1 MTFQKGNCMS
11 SILKIL
17 VDIQCLV
24 YCDFEEV
31 GEAFPNSILKIEL
44 RKGIY
49 IIDFKKD
56 NISLKS
62 IKYKIKTDN
71 EDYLLEESLTNIYT
85 KKKETKKRKEISE
98 KNVLWINVGGNWRIM
113 SVDNYILNSV
123 AMKSWIDLPN
133 SYNLLPMGQHRDPDI
148 DACGYIPFNIGGT
161 LMEDDLTGFFISGG
175 TWGCL
180 DKSGKVVIQPI
191 YSRKVFFYND
201 QVASTYINGIFSGV
215 INQFGEKSFAEFDS
229 VLPVDE
235 VVGYYDVSQQN
246 RHGIVNK
253 HGEFILPLNY
263 LSFGYHTSKVIWTQD
278 TLSKKWGLL
287 RFDATIVLPF
297 IYDNINKAED
307 GYFVC
312 KNEKWGTV
320 NLEGKVIVDTKYQ
333 IITKISK
340 CYYNPSNP
348 SAYED
353 LDYLYNNYSIVVLC
367 NNYEGYQ
374 YGIVNTHFVKHFSS
388 QTTTI
393 AFKEIIPCKYDAIY
407 SKEGKHYSDDDLVEA
422 ATNQCGAPDGLFEIT
437 DVYFV
442 LKREH
447 MQCDGYDN
455 KGNITYSFIC
465 DEFNSKYKI
474 LSQKYYLRNTKNEFD
489 DNPYDILETID
500 FYDGTYF
507 VKNIYPDDWDRYTS
521 ISPIEQVNV
530 KHKVSFLIG
539 KRDGKWCVFDN
550 RESNTYDCKKNEASV
565 YYCSYD
571 NHRLTAILFC
581 YNCDKIVEFG
591 ILHNGEYF
599 AIVEIENYKKL
610 CIIEDSKIIYESDYF
625 VEIQSSYKQFS
636 LSCRIDVEKYLNIRE
651 LDNDY
656 FIARL
661 HTDKWQILKYDCIC
675 KSYGVDIFK
684 SPEFDF
690 IRFVDETEVEIH
702 LYYKGRTLYNTMST
716 LCWDN
721 MKPDRTRWKVS
732 PYEERNCNWVAVYD
746 FDKDKEGIVIEEHD
760 KLSETEDHV
769 YGGYNIVGKV
779 AEEIIIPFKWDYARV
794 FYSELNPIIVIGNYT
809 GKKVGK
815 FLGAANEIKC
825 AILDTNQRP
834 LSSFIFDRVSVGRS
848 CQDLRLHIGN
858 YGVDINIVKD
868 DLIYAIPFFYYDT
881 YNEEGCHLWGTPFKN
896 IKLFID
902 TETTGLPLNDNLPY
916 TDLKN
921 WPYLVQVALLIEDD
935 NYGILAKRNIILKP
949 DGYTI
954 PESATKIH
962 GISNERAVKNGEDR
976 DKVISFLDL
985 ALYKSDIIIGH
996 NVSFDLNVIKSEII
1010 RIKGIENALF
1020 EKKKHIVI
1028 DTMKMGRN
1036 ICKIPNLSF
1045 HTRLSLPNK
1054 YPKLDELYYKL
1065 FNKHFNNQH
1074 DAMADVQAAYD
1085 CYYELKR
1092 KSQ

>member
-1 MTFQKGNCMS
+1 MS

-113 SVDNYILNSV
+113 SVDNDILNSV

-246 RHGIVNK
+246 KHGIINK

-263 LSFGYHTSKVIWTQD
+263 LSFGYHTSKVIWAQD

-307 GYFVC
+307 GFFVC

-320 NLEGKVIVDTKYQ
+320 NLDGKVIVDTKYQ

-353 LDYLYNNYSIVVLC
+353 LDYLYNNYSIVVLG
-367 NNYEGYQ
+367 NNYEGYK

-388 QTTTI
+388 QTITI

-407 SKEGKHYSDDDLVEA
+407 SKGGKHYSDDDLVEA
-422 ATNQCGAPDGLFEIT
+422 ATNQYGAPDGLFEIT

-489 DNPYDILETID
+489 DSPYDILETID

-507 VKNIYPDDWDRYTS
+507 VKNIYPDDWDGYTS

-550 RESNTYDCKKNEASV
+550 RESNTYDCKKNEASE

-571 NHRLTAILFC
+571 NHRLTAILFS

-599 AIVEIENYKKL
+599 AIVEIDNYKKL

-769 YGGYNIVGKV
+769 YDGYNIVGKV

-825 AILDTNQRP
+825 AILDTNKRP
-834 LSSFIFDRVSVGRS
+834 LSSFIFDGVSIGWS

-881 YNEEGCHLWGTPFKN
+881 YNEEGCHLLGTPFKN

-902 TETTGLPLNDNLPY
+902 TETTGLPLNNNLPY

-921 WPYLVQVALLIEDD
+921 WPYLVQVALIIEDD

-962 GISNERAVKNGEDR
+962 GISNEIAVKNGEDR

-1020 EKKKHIVI
+1020 KKKKHIVI

-1074 DAMADVQAAYD
+1074 DAMADVQATYD

>member
-1 MTFQKGNCMS
+1 M
-11 SILKIL
+11 
-17 VDIQCLV
+17 
-24 YCDFEEV
+24 
-31 GEAFPNSILKIEL
+31 
-44 RKGIY
+44 
-49 IIDFKKD
+49 
-56 NISLKS
+56 
-62 IKYKIKTDN
+62 
-71 EDYLLEESLTNIYT
+71 
-85 KKKETKKRKEISE
+85 
-98 KNVLWINVGGNWRIM
+98 
-113 SVDNYILNSV
+113 
-123 AMKSWIDLPN
+123 
-133 SYNLLPMGQHRDPDI
+133 
-148 DACGYIPFNIGGT
+148 
-161 LMEDDLTGFFISGG
+161 
-175 TWGCL
+175 
-180 DKSGKVVIQPI
+180 
-191 YSRKVFFYND
+191 
-201 QVASTYINGIFSGV
+201 
-215 INQFGEKSFAEFDS
+215 
-229 VLPVDE
+229 
-235 VVGYYDVSQQN
+235 
-246 RHGIVNK
+246 
-253 HGEFILPLNY
+253 
-263 LSFGYHTSKVIWTQD
+263 
-278 TLSKKWGLL
+278 
-287 RFDATIVLPF
+287 
-297 IYDNINKAED
+297 
-307 GYFVC
+307 
-312 KNEKWGTV
+312 
-320 NLEGKVIVDTKYQ
+320 
-333 IITKISK
+333 
-340 CYYNPSNP
+340 
-348 SAYED
+348 
-353 LDYLYNNYSIVVLC
+353 
-367 NNYEGYQ
+367 
-374 YGIVNTHFVKHFSS
+374 
-388 QTTTI
+388 
-393 AFKEIIPCKYDAIY
+393 
-407 SKEGKHYSDDDLVEA
+407 
-422 ATNQCGAPDGLFEIT
+422 
-437 DVYFV
+437 
-442 LKREH
+442 
-447 MQCDGYDN
+447 
-455 KGNITYSFIC
+455 
-465 DEFNSKYKI
+465 
-474 LSQKYYLRNTKNEFD
+474 
-489 DNPYDILETID
+489 
-500 FYDGTYF
+500 
-507 VKNIYPDDWDRYTS
+507 
-521 ISPIEQVNV
+521 
-530 KHKVSFLIG
+530 
-539 KRDGKWCVFDN
+539 
-550 RESNTYDCKKNEASV
+550 
-565 YYCSYD
+565 
-571 NHRLTAILFC
+571 
-581 YNCDKIVEFG
+581 
-591 ILHNGEYF
+591 
-599 AIVEIENYKKL
+599 
-610 CIIEDSKIIYESDYF
+610 
-625 VEIQSSYKQFS
+625 
-636 LSCRIDVEKYLNIRE
+636 
-651 LDNDY
+651 DNDY

-661 HTDKWQILKYDCIC
+661 YTDKWQILKYDCIC

-690 IRFVDETEVEIH
+690 IRFIDETEVEIH

-834 LSSFIFDRVSVGRS
+834 LSSFIFDRVSVGWS

-881 YNEEGCHLWGTPFKN
+881 YNEEGRHLWGTPFEN
-896 IKLFID
+896 VKLFID

-921 WPYLVQVALLIEDD
+921 WPYLVQVALIIEDD

-1028 DTMKMGRN
+1028 DTMKMGSN

>member
-1 MTFQKGNCMS
+1 MS

-17 VDIQCLV
+17 VDIQCHV

-85 KKKETKKRKEISE
+85 KKKETKKRKEIAE

-246 RHGIVNK
+246 KHGIVNK

-263 LSFGYHTSKVIWTQD
+263 LSFGYHTSKVIWAQD

-287 RFDATIVLPF
+287 RFDATTVLPF

-320 NLEGKVIVDTKYQ
+320 DLDGKVIVDTKYQ
-333 IITKISK
+333 IVAKMSK
-340 CYYNPSNP
+340 RYYNP

-367 NNYEGYQ
+367 NNYEGYK
-374 YGIVNTHFVKHFSS
+374 YGIVNTHFVEHFSS
-388 QTTTI
+388 QTTI

-407 SKEGKHYSDDDLVEA
+407 SKGGKHYSDDDLVEA
-422 ATNQCGAPDGLFEIT
+422 ATSQCGAPDGLFEIT

-447 MQCDGYDN
+447 MQCDGYDDN
-455 KGNITYSFIC
+455 GNITYSFIC

-474 LSQKYYLRNTKNEFD
+474 LSHKYYIRNTKDEFD
-489 DNPYDILETID
+489 DSPYDILEPID

-521 ISPIEQVNV
+521 IPPIEQVNV

-656 FIARL
+656 FIVRL
-661 HTDKWQILKYDCIC
+661 HTDKWQILKYDCTC

-702 LYYKGRTLYNTMST
+702 LYHKGRTLYNTMST
-716 LCWDN
+716 LCCDN

-834 LSSFIFDRVSVGRS
+834 LSSFIFDRVSVGWS

-858 YGVDINIVKD
+858 YGADINLAKD
-868 DLIYAIPFFYYDT
+868 EFIYAVPFLNYDSCD
-881 YNEEGCHLWGTPFKN
+881 EEGHRIWGTPFKN
-896 IKLFID
+896 LRCFID
-902 TETTGLPLNDNLPY
+902 TETTGLPINDNLPY
-916 TDLKN
+916 TELDN
-921 WPYLVQVALLIEDD
+921 WPHLVQVALIIEDD
-935 NYGILAKRNIILKP
+935 NYGILAKRNMILKP
-949 DGYTI
+949 DGYSI
-954 PESATKIH
+954 PESSARIH
-962 GISNERAVKNGEDR
+962 GIANAQAIKVGEDR
-976 DKVISFLDL
+976 KHVIGFLDQVL
-985 ALYKSDIIIGH
+985 SNSNIVIGH
-996 NVSFDLNVIKSEII
+996 NVSFDLNVVKAEII
-1010 RIKGIENALF
+1010 RVKGIENALF
-1020 EKKKHIVI
+1020 TTKNHNVV
-1028 DTMKMGRN
+1028 DTMKMGMN

-1045 HTRLSLPNK
+1045 HTHMSQPYK

>member
-1 MTFQKGNCMS
+1 MFQKGNCMS

-113 SVDNYILNSV
+113 SVDNDILNSV

-201 QVASTYINGIFSGV
+201 QIASTYINGIFSGV

-246 RHGIVNK
+246 KHGIVNK

-263 LSFGYHTSKVIWTQD
+263 LSFGYHTSKVIWAQD

-307 GYFVC
+307 GFFVC

-320 NLEGKVIVDTKYQ
+320 NLDGKVIVDTKYQ

-353 LDYLYNNYSIVVLC
+353 LDYLYNNYSIVVLG
-367 NNYEGYQ
+367 NNYEGYK

-388 QTTTI
+388 QTITI

-407 SKEGKHYSDDDLVEA
+407 SKGGKHYSDDDLVEA
-422 ATNQCGAPDGLFEIT
+422 ATNQYGAPDGLFEIT

-489 DNPYDILETID
+489 DSPYDILETID

-507 VKNIYPDDWDRYTS
+507 VKNIYPDDWDGYTS

-550 RESNTYDCKKNEASV
+550 RESNTYDCKKNEASE

-571 NHRLTAILFC
+571 NHRLTAILFS

-599 AIVEIENYKKL
+599 AIVEIDNYKKL
-610 CIIEDSKIIYESDYF
+610 CIIEDSKILYESDYF

-809 GKKVGK
+809 GKKAGK

-834 LSSFIFDRVSVGRS
+834 LSSFIFDGVSIGWS

-902 TETTGLPLNDNLPY
+902 TETTGLPLNNNLPY
-916 TDLKN
+916 TNLKN
-921 WPYLVQVALLIEDD
+921 WPYLVQVALIIEDD

-949 DGYTI
+949 NGYTI

-1010 RIKGIENALF
+1010 RTKGIENALF
-1020 EKKKHIVI
+1020 KKKKHIVI

>member
-1 MTFQKGNCMS
+1 MFQKGNCMS

-56 NISLKS
+56 NIILKS

-113 SVDNYILNSV
+113 SVDNDILNSV

-201 QVASTYINGIFSGV
+201 QIASTYINGIFSGV

-246 RHGIVNK
+246 KHGIVNK

-263 LSFGYHTSKVIWTQD
+263 LSFGYHTSKVIWAQD

-307 GYFVC
+307 VFFVC

-320 NLEGKVIVDTKYQ
+320 NLDGKVIVDTKYQ

-353 LDYLYNNYSIVVLC
+353 LDYLYNNYSIVVLG
-367 NNYEGYQ
+367 NNYEGYK

-388 QTTTI
+388 QTITI

-407 SKEGKHYSDDDLVEA
+407 SKGGKHYSDDDLVEA
-422 ATNQCGAPDGLFEIT
+422 ATNQYGAPDGLFEIT

-489 DNPYDILETID
+489 DSPYDILETID

-507 VKNIYPDDWDRYTS
+507 VKNIYPDDWDGYTS

-550 RESNTYDCKKNEASV
+550 RESNTYDCKKNEASE

-571 NHRLTAILFC
+571 NHRLTAILFS

-599 AIVEIENYKKL
+599 AIVEIDNYKKL

-809 GKKVGK
+809 GKKAGK

-825 AILDTNQRP
+825 AILDTNQRH
-834 LSSFIFDRVSVGRS
+834 LSSFIFDGVSIGWS

-902 TETTGLPLNDNLPY
+902 TETTGLPLNNNLPY

-921 WPYLVQVALLIEDD
+921 WPYLVQVALIIEDD

-949 DGYTI
+949 NGYTI

-1010 RIKGIENALF
+1010 RTKGIENALF
-1020 EKKKHIVI
+1020 KKKKHIVI

>member
-1 MTFQKGNCMS
+1 MFQKGNCMS

-113 SVDNYILNSV
+113 SVDNDILNSV

-161 LMEDDLTGFFISGG
+161 LMEDDLTDFFISGG

-201 QVASTYINGIFSGV
+201 QIASTYINGIFSGV

-246 RHGIVNK
+246 KHGIVNK

-263 LSFGYHTSKVIWTQD
+263 LSFGYHTSKVIWAQD

-307 GYFVC
+307 GFFVC

-320 NLEGKVIVDTKYQ
+320 NLDGKAIVDTKYQ

-353 LDYLYNNYSIVVLC
+353 LDYLYNNYSIVVLG
-367 NNYEGYQ
+367 NNYEGYK

-388 QTTTI
+388 QTITI

-407 SKEGKHYSDDDLVEA
+407 SKGGKHYSDDDLVEA
-422 ATNQCGAPDGLFEIT
+422 ATNQYGAPDGLFEIT

-489 DNPYDILETID
+489 DSPYDLLETID

-507 VKNIYPDDWDRYTS
+507 VKNIYPDDWDGYTS

-550 RESNTYDCKKNEASV
+550 RESNTYDCKKNEASE

-571 NHRLTAILFC
+571 NHRLTAILFS

-599 AIVEIENYKKL
+599 AIVEIDNYKKL

-721 MKPDRTRWKVS
+721 MKPDRPRWKVS

-809 GKKVGK
+809 GKKAGK

-834 LSSFIFDRVSVGRS
+834 LSSFIFDGVSIGWS

-902 TETTGLPLNDNLPY
+902 TETTGLPLNNNLPY

-921 WPYLVQVALLIEDD
+921 WPYLVQVALIIEDD

-949 DGYTI
+949 NGYTI

-1010 RIKGIENALF
+1010 RTKGIENALF
-1020 EKKKHIVI
+1020 KKKKHIVI

>member
-1 MTFQKGNCMS
+1 MFQKGNCMS

-113 SVDNYILNSV
+113 SVDNDILNSV

-201 QVASTYINGIFSGV
+201 QIASTYINGIFSGV

-246 RHGIVNK
+246 KHGIVNK

-263 LSFGYHTSKVIWTQD
+263 LSFGYHTSKVIWAQD

-307 GYFVC
+307 GFFVC

-320 NLEGKVIVDTKYQ
+320 NLDGKVIVDTKYQ
-333 IITKISK
+333 IITKMSK

-353 LDYLYNNYSIVVLC
+353 LDYLYNNYSIVVLG
-367 NNYEGYQ
+367 NNYEGYK

-388 QTTTI
+388 QTITI

-407 SKEGKHYSDDDLVEA
+407 SKGGKHYSDDDLVEA
-422 ATNQCGAPDGLFEIT
+422 ATNQYGAPDGLFEIT

-489 DNPYDILETID
+489 DSPYDILETID

-507 VKNIYPDDWDRYTS
+507 VKNIYPDDWDGYTS

-550 RESNTYDCKKNEASV
+550 RESNTYDCKKNEASE

-571 NHRLTAILFC
+571 NHRLTAILFS

-599 AIVEIENYKKL
+599 AIVEIDNYKKL
-610 CIIEDSKIIYESDYF
+610 CIIEDSKILYESDYF

-809 GKKVGK
+809 GKKAGK

-834 LSSFIFDRVSVGRS
+834 LSSFIFDGVSIGWS

-902 TETTGLPLNDNLPY
+902 TETTGLPLNNNLPY

-921 WPYLVQVALLIEDD
+921 WPYLVQVALIIEDD

-949 DGYTI
+949 NGYTI

-1010 RIKGIENALF
+1010 RTKGIENALF
-1020 EKKKHIVI
+1020 KKKKHIVI

>member
-1 MTFQKGNCMS
+1 MAN
-11 SILKIL
+11 
-17 VDIQCLV
+17 
-24 YCDFEEV
+24 
-31 GEAFPNSILKIEL
+31 
-44 RKGIY
+44 IY
-49 IIDFKKD
+49 IK
-56 NISLKS
+56 
-62 IKYKIKTDN
+62 
-71 EDYLLEESLTNIYT
+71 E
-85 KKKETKKRKEISE
+85 KETKRRQEISE
-98 KNVLWINVGGNWRIM
+98 KEVIWIDVGDNWRII
-113 SVDNYILNSV
+113 SVDDAILNS
-123 AMKSWIDLPN
+123 ATEESWIDLPD
-133 SYNLLPMGQHRDPDI
+133 SFNLLPMGQHRDSDI
-148 DACGYIPFNIGGT
+148 DACGYISFNIGGT
-161 LMEDDLTGFFISGG
+161 LMKDDLTGFFISGG
-175 TWGCL
+175 TWGCM

-246 RHGIVNK
+246 KHGIVNK

-263 LSFGYHTSKVIWTQD
+263 LSFGYHTSKVIWAQD

-320 NLEGKVIVDTKYQ
+320 NLDGKVIVDTKYQ

-340 CYYNPSNP
+340 CYYNP

-367 NNYEGYQ
+367 NNYEGYK

-388 QTTTI
+388 QTTI

-407 SKEGKHYSDDDLVEA
+407 SKGGKHYSDDDLVEA

-465 DEFNSKYKI
+465 DGFNSKYKI

-489 DNPYDILETID
+489 DSPYDILETID

-530 KHKVSFLIG
+530 KHKISFLIG

-571 NHRLTAILFC
+571 NHRLTAILFS

-651 LDNDY
+651 LNNDY

-675 KSYGVDIFK
+675 KSYGVDISK

-732 PYEERNCNWVAVYD
+732 PYEERNCNWVAVFD
-746 FDKDKEGIVIEEHD
+746 FDKEKEGIVIEEHD
-760 KLSETEDHV
+760 KLSKTEDPV
-769 YGGYNIVGKV
+769 YGGYRIVGKV
-779 AEEIIIPFKWDYARV
+779 PEEIIIPFKWDYARV
-794 FYSELNPIIVIGNYT
+794 FYSEQNPIIVVGNYT
-809 GKKVGK
+809 GKKVGN

-834 LSSFIFDRVSVGRS
+834 LSSFIFDRVSVGWS
-848 CQDLRLHIGN
+848 CQDLRFHIGN
-858 YGVDINIVKD
+858 YGADINLAKD
-868 DLIYAIPFFYYDT
+868 EFIYAVPFLNYDSCD
-881 YNEEGCHLWGTPFKN
+881 EEGHRIWGTPFKN
-896 IKLFID
+896 LRCFID
-902 TETTGLPLNDNLPY
+902 TETTGLPINDNLPY
-916 TDLKN
+916 TELDN
-921 WPYLVQVALLIEDD
+921 WPHLVQVALIIEDD
-935 NYGILAKRNIILKP
+935 NYGILAKRNMILKP
-949 DGYTI
+949 DGYSI
-954 PESATKIH
+954 PESSARIH
-962 GISNERAVKNGEDR
+962 GISNAQAIKVGEDR
-976 DKVISFLDL
+976 KHVIGFLDQVL
-985 ALYKSDIIIGH
+985 SNSNIVIGH
-996 NVSFDLNVIKSEII
+996 NVSFDLNVVKAEII
-1010 RIKGIENALF
+1010 RVKGIENALLTT
-1020 EKKKHIVI
+1020 KNHNVV
-1028 DTMKMGRN
+1028 DTMKMGMN

-1045 HTRLSLPNK
+1045 HTRMSQPYK

>member
-1 MTFQKGNCMS
+1 MS

-113 SVDNYILNSV
+113 SVDNDILNSV

-246 RHGIVNK
+246 KHGIVNK

-263 LSFGYHTSKVIWTQD
+263 LSFGYHTSKVIWAQD

-307 GYFVC
+307 GFFVC

-320 NLEGKVIVDTKYQ
+320 NLDGKVIVDTKYQ

-353 LDYLYNNYSIVVLC
+353 LDYLYNNYSIVVLG
-367 NNYEGYQ
+367 NNYEGYK

-388 QTTTI
+388 QTITI

-407 SKEGKHYSDDDLVEA
+407 SKGGKHYSDDDLVEA
-422 ATNQCGAPDGLFEIT
+422 ATNQYGAPDGLFEIT

-489 DNPYDILETID
+489 DSPYDILETID

-507 VKNIYPDDWDRYTS
+507 VKNIYPDDWDGYTS

-550 RESNTYDCKKNEASV
+550 RESNTYDCKKNEASE

-571 NHRLTAILFC
+571 NHRLTAILFS
-581 YNCDKIVEFG
+581 YNSDKIVEFG

-599 AIVEIENYKKL
+599 AIVEIDNYKKL

-769 YGGYNIVGKV
+769 YDGYNIVGKV

-825 AILDTNQRP
+825 AILDTNKRP
-834 LSSFIFDRVSVGRS
+834 LSSFIFDGVSIGWS

-881 YNEEGCHLWGTPFKN
+881 YNEEGCHLLGTPFKN

-921 WPYLVQVALLIEDD
+921 WPYLVQVALIIEDD

-962 GISNERAVKNGEDR
+962 GISNEIAVKNGEDR

-1020 EKKKHIVI
+1020 KKKKHIVI

>member
-1 MTFQKGNCMS
+1 MS

-113 SVDNYILNSV
+113 SVDNDILNSV

-180 DKSGKVVIQPI
+180 DKSGKVLIQPI

-246 RHGIVNK
+246 KHGIVNK

-263 LSFGYHTSKVIWTQD
+263 LSFGYHTSKVIWAQD

-307 GYFVC
+307 GFFVC

-320 NLEGKVIVDTKYQ
+320 NLDGKVIVDTKYQ

-353 LDYLYNNYSIVVLC
+353 LDYLYNNYSIVVLG
-367 NNYEGYQ
+367 NNYEGYK

-388 QTTTI
+388 QTITI

-407 SKEGKHYSDDDLVEA
+407 SKGGKHYSDDDLVEA
-422 ATNQCGAPDGLFEIT
+422 ATNQYGAPDGLFEIT

-489 DNPYDILETID
+489 DSPYDILETID

-507 VKNIYPDDWDRYTS
+507 VKNIYPDDWDGYTS

-550 RESNTYDCKKNEASV
+550 RESNTYDCKKNEASE

-571 NHRLTAILFC
+571 NHRLTAILFS

-599 AIVEIENYKKL
+599 AIVEIDNYKKL

-769 YGGYNIVGKV
+769 YDGYNIVGKV

-825 AILDTNQRP
+825 AILDTNKRP
-834 LSSFIFDRVSVGRS
+834 LSSFIFDGVSIGWS

-881 YNEEGCHLWGTPFKN
+881 YNEEGCHLLGTPFKN

-902 TETTGLPLNDNLPY
+902 TETTGLPLNNNLPY

-921 WPYLVQVALLIEDD
+921 WPYLVQVALIIEDD

-962 GISNERAVKNGEDR
+962 GISNEIAVKNGEDR

-1020 EKKKHIVI
+1020 KKKKHIVI

-1074 DAMADVQAAYD
+1074 DAMADVQATYD

>member
-62 IKYKIKTDN
+62 IKYKITTDN

-98 KNVLWINVGGNWRIM
+98 KNVLWNNVGGNWRIM
-113 SVDNYILNSV
+113 SVDNDILNSV

-246 RHGIVNK
+246 KHGIVNK

-263 LSFGYHTSKVIWTQD
+263 LSFGYHTSKVIWAQD

-307 GYFVC
+307 GFFVC

-320 NLEGKVIVDTKYQ
+320 NLDGKVIEDTKYQ
-333 IITKISK
+333 IITRISK

-367 NNYEGYQ
+367 NNYEGYK

-388 QTTTI
+388 QTITI

-407 SKEGKHYSDDDLVEA
+407 SKGGKHYSDDDLVEA

-489 DNPYDILETID
+489 DSPYDILETID

-507 VKNIYPDDWDRYTS
+507 VKNIYPDDWDGYTS

-530 KHKVSFLIG
+530 KHKISYLIG

-571 NHRLTAILFC
+571 NHRLTTILFS

-599 AIVEIENYKKL
+599 AIVEIENYRKL

-661 HTDKWQILKYDCIC
+661 YTDKWQILKYDFIC

-690 IRFVDETEVEIH
+690 IRFIDETEVEIH

-834 LSSFIFDRVSVGRS
+834 LSSFIFDRVSVGWS

-881 YNEEGCHLWGTPFKN
+881 CNEEGRHLWGTPFEN
-896 IKLFID
+896 VKLFID

-921 WPYLVQVALLIEDD
+921 WPYLVQVALIIEDD

-949 DGYTI
+949 NGYTI

-1028 DTMKMGRN
+1028 DTMKMGSN

>member
-1 MTFQKGNCMS
+1 M
-11 SILKIL
+11 
-17 VDIQCLV
+17 
-24 YCDFEEV
+24 
-31 GEAFPNSILKIEL
+31 
-44 RKGIY
+44 
-49 IIDFKKD
+49 
-56 NISLKS
+56 
-62 IKYKIKTDN
+62 
-71 EDYLLEESLTNIYT
+71 
-85 KKKETKKRKEISE
+85 
-98 KNVLWINVGGNWRIM
+98 
-113 SVDNYILNSV
+113 
-123 AMKSWIDLPN
+123 
-133 SYNLLPMGQHRDPDI
+133 
-148 DACGYIPFNIGGT
+148 
-161 LMEDDLTGFFISGG
+161 
-175 TWGCL
+175 
-180 DKSGKVVIQPI
+180 
-191 YSRKVFFYND
+191 
-201 QVASTYINGIFSGV
+201 
-215 INQFGEKSFAEFDS
+215 
-229 VLPVDE
+229 
-235 VVGYYDVSQQN
+235 
-246 RHGIVNK
+246 
-253 HGEFILPLNY
+253 
-263 LSFGYHTSKVIWTQD
+263 
-278 TLSKKWGLL
+278 
-287 RFDATIVLPF
+287 
-297 IYDNINKAED
+297 
-307 GYFVC
+307 
-312 KNEKWGTV
+312 
-320 NLEGKVIVDTKYQ
+320 
-333 IITKISK
+333 
-340 CYYNPSNP
+340 
-348 SAYED
+348 
-353 LDYLYNNYSIVVLC
+353 
-367 NNYEGYQ
+367 
-374 YGIVNTHFVKHFSS
+374 
-388 QTTTI
+388 
-393 AFKEIIPCKYDAIY
+393 
-407 SKEGKHYSDDDLVEA
+407 
-422 ATNQCGAPDGLFEIT
+422 
-437 DVYFV
+437 
-442 LKREH
+442 
-447 MQCDGYDN
+447 
-455 KGNITYSFIC
+455 
-465 DEFNSKYKI
+465 
-474 LSQKYYLRNTKNEFD
+474 
-489 DNPYDILETID
+489 
-500 FYDGTYF
+500 
-507 VKNIYPDDWDRYTS
+507 
-521 ISPIEQVNV
+521 

-539 KRDGKWCVFDN
+539 KRDDKWCVFDN

-571 NHRLTAILFC
+571 NHRLTAILFS

-599 AIVEIENYKKL
+599 AIVEIENYRKL

-625 VEIQSSYKQFS
+625 VEIQSSYKLFS
-636 LSCRIDVEKYLNIRE
+636 LSCRTDVEKYLNIKE

-661 HTDKWQILKYDCIC
+661 YTDKWQILKYDCIC

-721 MKPDRTRWKVS
+721 MKPDRTRWKVT

-834 LSSFIFDRVSVGRS
+834 LSSFIFDRVSVGWS

-858 YGVDINIVKD
+858 YGADINIVKD

-881 YNEEGCHLWGTPFKN
+881 YNEEGHHLWGTPFKN
-896 IKLFID
+896 VKLFID

-921 WPYLVQVALLIEDD
+921 WPYLVQVALIIEDD

-1028 DTMKMGRN
+1028 DTMKMGSN
-1036 ICKIPNLSF
+1036 ICKIPYLSF
-1045 HTRLSLPNK
+1045 HTRLSMPNK

>member
-1 MTFQKGNCMS
+1 MFQKGNCMS

-113 SVDNYILNSV
+113 SVDNDILNSV

-148 DACGYIPFNIGGT
+148 DACGYIPFYIGGT

-201 QVASTYINGIFSGV
+201 QIASTYINGIFSGV

-246 RHGIVNK
+246 KHGIVNK

-263 LSFGYHTSKVIWTQD
+263 LSFGYHTSKVIWAQD

-307 GYFVC
+307 GFFVC

-320 NLEGKVIVDTKYQ
+320 NLDGKVIVDTKYQ

-353 LDYLYNNYSIVVLC
+353 LDYLYNNYSIVVLG
-367 NNYEGYQ
+367 NNYEGYK

-388 QTTTI
+388 QTITI

-407 SKEGKHYSDDDLVEA
+407 SKGSKHYSDDDLVEA
-422 ATNQCGAPDGLFEIT
+422 ATSQYGAPDGLFEIT

-489 DNPYDILETID
+489 DSPYDILETID

-507 VKNIYPDDWDRYTS
+507 VKNIYPDDWDGYTS

-550 RESNTYDCKKNEASV
+550 RESNTYDCKKNEASE

-571 NHRLTAILFC
+571 NHRLTAILFS

-599 AIVEIENYKKL
+599 AIVEIDNYKKL
-610 CIIEDSKIIYESDYF
+610 CIIEDSKILYESDYF

-809 GKKVGK
+809 GKKAGK

-834 LSSFIFDRVSVGRS
+834 LSSFIFDGVSIGWS

-902 TETTGLPLNDNLPY
+902 TETTGLPLNNNLPY

-921 WPYLVQVALLIEDD
+921 WPYLVQVALIIEDD

-949 DGYTI
+949 NGYTI

-1010 RIKGIENALF
+1010 RTKGIENALF
-1020 EKKKHIVI
+1020 KKKKHIVI

>member
-1 MTFQKGNCMS
+1 MS

-62 IKYKIKTDN
+62 IKYKITTDN
-71 EDYLLEESLTNIYT
+71 EEYLLEESLTNIYT

-98 KNVLWINVGGNWRIM
+98 KNVLWLNVGGNWRIM

-215 INQFGEKSFAEFDS
+215 INQFGEKSFAEFDR

-246 RHGIVNK
+246 KHGIVNK

-263 LSFGYHTSKVIWTQD
+263 LSFGYHTSNVIWAQD

-320 NLEGKVIVDTKYQ
+320 NLDGKVIVDTKYQ

-367 NNYEGYQ
+367 NNYEGYK
-374 YGIVNTHFVKHFSS
+374 YGIVNTHFVKNFSS
-388 QTTTI
+388 QTTI

-422 ATNQCGAPDGLFEIT
+422 ATNQYGAPDGLFEIT

-447 MQCDGYDN
+447 MQCDGYDD

-489 DNPYDILETID
+489 DSPYDILETID

-507 VKNIYPDDWDRYTS
+507 VKNIYPDDWDRSTS

-539 KRDGKWCVFDN
+539 KRDDKWCVFDN

-571 NHRLTAILFC
+571 NHRLTTILFS

-610 CIIEDSKIIYESDYF
+610 CIIGDSKIIYESDYF

-636 LSCRIDVEKYLNIRE
+636 LSCRIDVEKYLNIGE

-690 IRFVDETEVEIH
+690 IRFIDETEVEIH

-760 KLSETEDHV
+760 KLSETEDPV

-834 LSSFIFDRVSVGRS
+834 LSSFIFDRVSVGWS

-881 YNEEGCHLWGTPFKN
+881 YNEEGRHLWGTPFEN
-896 IKLFID
+896 VKLFID

-921 WPYLVQVALLIEDD
+921 WPYLVQVALIIEDD

-954 PESATKIH
+954 PESTTKIH

-1028 DTMKMGRN
+1028 DTMKMGKN

>member
-215 INQFGEKSFAEFDS
+215 IDQFGEKLFAEFDS

-246 RHGIVNK
+246 KHGIVNK

-263 LSFGYHTSKVIWTQD
+263 LSFGYHTSKVIWAQD

-320 NLEGKVIVDTKYQ
+320 NLDGKVIVDTKYQ

-388 QTTTI
+388 QTITI

-489 DNPYDILETID
+489 DSPYDILETID

-834 LSSFIFDRVSVGRS
+834 LSSFIFDRVSIGWS

-881 YNEEGCHLWGTPFKN
+881 YNEEGCHLCGTPFKN

-921 WPYLVQVALLIEDD
+921 WPYLVQVALIIEDD

-1036 ICKIPNLSF
+1036 ICKTPNLSF
-1045 HTRLSLPNK
+1045 HTRLNK

>member
-1 MTFQKGNCMS
+1 MFQKGNCMS

-113 SVDNYILNSV
+113 SVDNDILNSV

-201 QVASTYINGIFSGV
+201 QIASTYINGIFSGV

-246 RHGIVNK
+246 KHGIVNK

-263 LSFGYHTSKVIWTQD
+263 LSFGYHTSKVIWAQD

-307 GYFVC
+307 GFFVC

-320 NLEGKVIVDTKYQ
+320 NLDGKVIVDTKYY

-353 LDYLYNNYSIVVLC
+353 LDYLYNNYSIVVLG
-367 NNYEGYQ
+367 NNYEGYK

-388 QTTTI
+388 QTITI

-407 SKEGKHYSDDDLVEA
+407 SKGGKHYSDDDLVEA
-422 ATNQCGAPDGLFEIT
+422 ATNQYGAPDGLFEIT

-489 DNPYDILETID
+489 DSPYDILETID

-507 VKNIYPDDWDRYTS
+507 VKNIYPDDWDGYTS

-550 RESNTYDCKKNEASV
+550 RESNTYDCKKNEASE
-565 YYCSYD
+565 YYSSYD
-571 NHRLTAILFC
+571 NHRLTAILFS

-599 AIVEIENYKKL
+599 AIVEIDNYKKL

-636 LSCRIDVEKYLNIRE
+636 LSCRIDIENIYSTRE

-690 IRFVDETEVEIH
+690 IRFIDETEVEIH

-809 GKKVGK
+809 GKKAGK

-834 LSSFIFDRVSVGRS
+834 LSSFIFDGVSIGWS

-902 TETTGLPLNDNLPY
+902 TETTGLPLNNNLPY

-921 WPYLVQVALLIEDD
+921 WPYLVQVALIIEDD

-949 DGYTI
+949 NGYTI

-1010 RIKGIENALF
+1010 RTKGIENALF
-1020 EKKKHIVI
+1020 KKKKHIVI

>member
-1 MTFQKGNCMS
+1 MS

-113 SVDNYILNSV
+113 SVDNDILNSV

-246 RHGIVNK
+246 KHGIVNK

-263 LSFGYHTSKVIWTQD
+263 LSFGYHTSKVIWAQD

-307 GYFVC
+307 GFFVC

-320 NLEGKVIVDTKYQ
+320 NLNGKVIVDTKYQ

-353 LDYLYNNYSIVVLC
+353 LDYLYNNYSIVVLG
-367 NNYEGYQ
+367 NNYEGYK

-388 QTTTI
+388 QTITI

-407 SKEGKHYSDDDLVEA
+407 SKGGKHYSDDDLVEA
-422 ATNQCGAPDGLFEIT
+422 ATNQYGAPDGLFEIT

-489 DNPYDILETID
+489 DSPYDILETID

-507 VKNIYPDDWDRYTS
+507 VKNIYPDDWDGYTS

-550 RESNTYDCKKNEASV
+550 RESNTYDCKKNEASE

-571 NHRLTAILFC
+571 NNRLTAILFS

-599 AIVEIENYKKL
+599 AIVEIDNYKKL

-625 VEIQSSYKQFS
+625 VEIQSSYKQFL

-809 GKKVGK
+809 GKKAGK
-815 FLGAANEIKC
+815 FLGAANEIKS

-834 LSSFIFDRVSVGRS
+834 LSSFIFDGVSIGWS

-902 TETTGLPLNDNLPY
+902 TETTGLPLNNNLPY

-921 WPYLVQVALLIEDD
+921 WPYLVQVALIIEDD

-949 DGYTI
+949 NGYTI

-1020 EKKKHIVI
+1020 KKKKHIVI

>member
-1 MTFQKGNCMS
+1 MS

-113 SVDNYILNSV
+113 SVDNDILNSV
-123 AMKSWIDLPN
+123 VMKSWIDLPN

-246 RHGIVNK
+246 KHGIVNK

-263 LSFGYHTSKVIWTQD
+263 LSFGYHTSKVIWAQD

-307 GYFVC
+307 GFFVC

-320 NLEGKVIVDTKYQ
+320 NLDGKVIVDTKYQ

-353 LDYLYNNYSIVVLC
+353 LDYLYNNYSIVVLG
-367 NNYEGYQ
+367 NNYEGYK

-388 QTTTI
+388 QTITI

-407 SKEGKHYSDDDLVEA
+407 SKGGKHYSDDDLVEA
-422 ATNQCGAPDGLFEIT
+422 ATNQYGAPDGLFEIT

-489 DNPYDILETID
+489 DSPYDILETID

-507 VKNIYPDDWDRYTS
+507 VKNIYPDDWDGYTS

-550 RESNTYDCKKNEASV
+550 RESNTYDCKKNEASEN
-565 YYCSYD
+565 YCSYD
-571 NHRLTAILFC
+571 NHRLTAILFS

-599 AIVEIENYKKL
+599 AIVEIDNYKKL

-625 VEIQSSYKQFS
+625 VEIESSYKQFS

-769 YGGYNIVGKV
+769 YDGYNIVGKV

-825 AILDTNQRP
+825 AILDTNKRP
-834 LSSFIFDRVSVGRS
+834 LSSFIFDGVSIGWS

-881 YNEEGCHLWGTPFKN
+881 YNEEGCHLLGTPFKN

-921 WPYLVQVALLIEDD
+921 WPYLVQVALIIEDD

-962 GISNERAVKNGEDR
+962 GISNEIAVKNGEDR

-1020 EKKKHIVI
+1020 KKKKHIVI

>member
-1 MTFQKGNCMS
+1 MS

-17 VDIQCLV
+17 VDIQCHV

-85 KKKETKKRKEISE
+85 KNKETKKRKEIAE
-98 KNVLWINVGGNWRIM
+98 KNVLWINVGGNWKIM

-215 INQFGEKSFAEFDS
+215 IDQFGEKSFAEFDS

-246 RHGIVNK
+246 KHGIVNK

-263 LSFGYHTSKVIWTQD
+263 LSFGYHTSKVIWAQD

-287 RFDATIVLPF
+287 RFDATTVLPF

-320 NLEGKVIVDTKYQ
+320 DLDGKVIVDTKYQ
-333 IITKISK
+333 IVAKMSK
-340 CYYNPSNP
+340 RYYNP

-367 NNYEGYQ
+367 NNYEGYK
-374 YGIVNTHFVKHFSS
+374 YGIVNTHFVEHFSS
-388 QTTTI
+388 QTTI

-407 SKEGKHYSDDDLVEA
+407 SKGGKHYSDDDLVEA
-422 ATNQCGAPDGLFEIT
+422 ATSQCGAPDGLFEIT

-447 MQCDGYDN
+447 MQCDGYDDN
-455 KGNITYSFIC
+455 GNITYSFIC

-474 LSQKYYLRNTKNEFD
+474 LSHKYYIRNTKDEFD
-489 DNPYDILETID
+489 DSPYDILEPID

-521 ISPIEQVNV
+521 IPPIEQVNV

-656 FIARL
+656 FIVRL
-661 HTDKWQILKYDCIC
+661 HTDKWQILKYDCTC

-702 LYYKGRTLYNTMST
+702 LYHKGRTLYNTMST
-716 LCWDN
+716 LCCDN

-834 LSSFIFDRVSVGRS
+834 LSSFIFDRVSVGWS

-921 WPYLVQVALLIEDD
+921 WPYLVQVALIIEDD

-1028 DTMKMGRN
+1028 DTMKMSRN
-1036 ICKIPNLSF
+1036 ICKTPNLSF
-1045 HTRLSLPNK
+1045 HTRLNK

>member
-1 MTFQKGNCMS
+1 M
-11 SILKIL
+11 
-17 VDIQCLV
+17 
-24 YCDFEEV
+24 
-31 GEAFPNSILKIEL
+31 
-44 RKGIY
+44 
-49 IIDFKKD
+49 
-56 NISLKS
+56 
-62 IKYKIKTDN
+62 
-71 EDYLLEESLTNIYT
+71 
-85 KKKETKKRKEISE
+85 
-98 KNVLWINVGGNWRIM
+98 
-113 SVDNYILNSV
+113 
-123 AMKSWIDLPN
+123 
-133 SYNLLPMGQHRDPDI
+133 
-148 DACGYIPFNIGGT
+148 
-161 LMEDDLTGFFISGG
+161 
-175 TWGCL
+175 
-180 DKSGKVVIQPI
+180 
-191 YSRKVFFYND
+191 FFYND

-246 RHGIVNK
+246 KHGIVNK

-263 LSFGYHTSKVIWTQD
+263 LSFGYHTSKVIWAQD

-307 GYFVC
+307 GFFVC

-320 NLEGKVIVDTKYQ
+320 NLDGKVIVDTKYQ

-353 LDYLYNNYSIVVLC
+353 LDYLYNNYSIVVLG
-367 NNYEGYQ
+367 NNYEGYK

-388 QTTTI
+388 QTITI

-407 SKEGKHYSDDDLVEA
+407 SKGGKHYSDDDLVEA
-422 ATNQCGAPDGLFEIT
+422 ATNQYGAPDGLFEIT

-489 DNPYDILETID
+489 DSPYDILETID

-507 VKNIYPDDWDRYTS
+507 VKNIYPDDWDGYTS

-550 RESNTYDCKKNEASV
+550 RESNTYDCKKNEASE

-571 NHRLTAILFC
+571 NHRLTAILFS

-599 AIVEIENYKKL
+599 AIVEIDNYKKL

-769 YGGYNIVGKV
+769 YDGYNIVGKV

-825 AILDTNQRP
+825 AILDTNKRP
-834 LSSFIFDRVSVGRS
+834 LSSFIFDGVSIGWS

-881 YNEEGCHLWGTPFKN
+881 YNEEGCHLLGTPFKN

-921 WPYLVQVALLIEDD
+921 WPYLVQVALIIEDD

-962 GISNERAVKNGEDR
+962 GISNEIAVKNGEDR

-1020 EKKKHIVI
+1020 KKKKHIVI

>member
-1 MTFQKGNCMS
+1 MFQKGNCMS

-113 SVDNYILNSV
+113 SVDNDILNSV

-201 QVASTYINGIFSGV
+201 QIASTYINGIFSGV

-246 RHGIVNK
+246 KHGIVNK

-263 LSFGYHTSKVIWTQD
+263 LSFGYHTSKVIWAQD

-307 GYFVC
+307 GFFVC

-320 NLEGKVIVDTKYQ
+320 NLDGKVIVDTKYQ

-340 CYYNPSNP
+340 FYYNPSNP

-353 LDYLYNNYSIVVLC
+353 LDYLYNNYSIVVLG
-367 NNYEGYQ
+367 NNYEGYK

-388 QTTTI
+388 QTITI

-407 SKEGKHYSDDDLVEA
+407 SKGGKHYSDDDLVEA
-422 ATNQCGAPDGLFEIT
+422 ATNQYGAPDGLFEIT

-489 DNPYDILETID
+489 DSPYDILETID

-507 VKNIYPDDWDRYTS
+507 VKNIYPDDWDGYTS

-550 RESNTYDCKKNEASV
+550 RESNTYDCKKNEASE

-571 NHRLTAILFC
+571 NHRLTAILFS

-599 AIVEIENYKKL
+599 AIVEIDNYKKL

-809 GKKVGK
+809 GKKAGK

-834 LSSFIFDRVSVGRS
+834 LSSFIFDGVSIGWS

-902 TETTGLPLNDNLPY
+902 TETTGLPLNNNLPY

-921 WPYLVQVALLIEDD
+921 WPYLVQVALIIEDD

-949 DGYTI
+949 NGYTI

-1010 RIKGIENALF
+1010 RTKGIENALF
-1020 EKKKHIVI
+1020 KKKKHIVI

>member
-1 MTFQKGNCMS
+1 MFQKGNCMS

-113 SVDNYILNSV
+113 SVDNDILNSV

-201 QVASTYINGIFSGV
+201 QIASTYINGIFSGV

-246 RHGIVNK
+246 KHGIVNK

-263 LSFGYHTSKVIWTQD
+263 LSFGYHTSKVIWAQD

-307 GYFVC
+307 GFFVC

-320 NLEGKVIVDTKYQ
+320 NLDGKAIVDTKYQ

-353 LDYLYNNYSIVVLC
+353 LDYLYNNYSIVVLG
-367 NNYEGYQ
+367 NNYEGYK

-388 QTTTI
+388 QTITI

-407 SKEGKHYSDDDLVEA
+407 SKGGKHYSDDDLVEA
-422 ATNQCGAPDGLFEIT
+422 ATNQYGAPDGLFEIT

-489 DNPYDILETID
+489 DSPYDLLETID

-507 VKNIYPDDWDRYTS
+507 VKNIYPDDWDGYTS

-550 RESNTYDCKKNEASV
+550 RESNTYDCKKNEASE

-571 NHRLTAILFC
+571 NHRLTAILFS

-599 AIVEIENYKKL
+599 AIVEIDNYKKL

-661 HTDKWQILKYDCIC
+661 HTDKWKILKYDCIC

-809 GKKVGK
+809 GKKAGK

-834 LSSFIFDRVSVGRS
+834 LSSFIFDGVSIGWS

-902 TETTGLPLNDNLPY
+902 TETTGLPLNNNLPY

-921 WPYLVQVALLIEDD
+921 WPYLVQVALIIEDD

-949 DGYTI
+949 NGYTI

-1010 RIKGIENALF
+1010 RTKGIENALF
-1020 EKKKHIVI
+1020 KKKKHIVI

>member
-1 MTFQKGNCMS
+1 MS

-24 YCDFEEV
+24 YCDFELV
-31 GEAFPNSILKIEL
+31 GEAFPNSIFKMEL
-44 RKGIY
+44 RKGMY

-56 NISLKS
+56 DISLRS
-62 IKYKIKTDN
+62 IKFKIESDD
-71 EDYLLEESLTNIYT
+71 EDYLLEESLANIYI
-85 KKKETKKRKEISE
+85 KEKETKRRQEISE
-98 KNVLWINVGGNWRIM
+98 KEVIWIDVGDNWRII
-113 SVDNYILNSV
+113 SVDDAILNS
-123 AMKSWIDLPN
+123 ATEESWIDLPD
-133 SYNLLPMGQHRDPDI
+133 SFNLLPMGQHRDSDI
-148 DACGYIPFNIGGT
+148 DACGYISFNIGGT
-161 LMEDDLTGFFISGG
+161 LMKDDLTGFFISGG
-175 TWGCL
+175 TWGCM

-246 RHGIVNK
+246 KHGIVNK

-263 LSFGYHTSKVIWTQD
+263 LSFGYHTSKVIWAQD

-320 NLEGKVIVDTKYQ
+320 NLDGKVIVDTKYQ

-340 CYYNPSNP
+340 CYYNP

-367 NNYEGYQ
+367 NNYEGYK

-388 QTTTI
+388 QTITI

-407 SKEGKHYSDDDLVEA
+407 SKGGKHYSDDDLVEA

-465 DEFNSKYKI
+465 DGFNSKYKI

-489 DNPYDILETID
+489 DSPYDILETID

-530 KHKVSFLIG
+530 KHKISFLIG

-571 NHRLTAILFC
+571 NHRLTAILFS

-651 LDNDY
+651 LNNDY

-675 KSYGVDIFK
+675 KSYGVDISK

-732 PYEERNCNWVAVYD
+732 PYEERNCNWVAVFD
-746 FDKDKEGIVIEEHD
+746 FDKEKEGIVIEEHD
-760 KLSETEDHV
+760 KLSETEDPV
-769 YGGYNIVGKV
+769 YGGYRIVGKV
-779 AEEIIIPFKWDYARV
+779 PEEIIIPFKWDYARV
-794 FYSELNPIIVIGNYT
+794 FYSEQNPIIVVGNYT
-809 GKKVGK
+809 GKKVGN

-834 LSSFIFDRVSVGRS
+834 LSSFIFDRVSIGWS
-848 CQDLRLHIGN
+848 CQDLRFHIGN
-858 YGVDINIVKD
+858 YGADINLAKD
-868 DLIYAIPFFYYDT
+868 EFIYAVPFLNYDSCD
-881 YNEEGCHLWGTPFKN
+881 EEGHRIWGTPFKN
-896 IKLFID
+896 LRCFID
-902 TETTGLPLNDNLPY
+902 TETTGLPINDNLPY
-916 TDLKN
+916 TELDN
-921 WPYLVQVALLIEDD
+921 WPHLVQVALIIEDD
-935 NYGILAKRNIILKP
+935 NYGILAKRNMILKP
-949 DGYTI
+949 DGYSI
-954 PESATKIH
+954 PESSARIH
-962 GISNERAVKNGEDR
+962 GISNAQAIKVGEDR
-976 DKVISFLDL
+976 KHVIGFLDQVL
-985 ALYKSDIIIGH
+985 SNSNIVIGH
-996 NVSFDLNVIKSEII
+996 NVSFDLNVVKAEII
-1010 RIKGIENALF
+1010 RVKGIENALLTT
-1020 EKKKHIVI
+1020 KNHNVV
-1028 DTMKMGRN
+1028 DTMKMGMN

-1045 HTRLSLPNK
+1045 HTRMSQPYK

>member
-1 MTFQKGNCMS
+1 MFQKGNCMS

-113 SVDNYILNSV
+113 SVDNDILNSV

-201 QVASTYINGIFSGV
+201 QIASTYINGIFSGV

-246 RHGIVNK
+246 KHGIVNK

-263 LSFGYHTSKVIWTQD
+263 LSFGYHTSKVIWAQD

-307 GYFVC
+307 GFFVC

-320 NLEGKVIVDTKYQ
+320 NLDGKVIVDTKYQ

-353 LDYLYNNYSIVVLC
+353 LDYLYNNYSIVVLG
-367 NNYEGYQ
+367 NNYEGYK

-388 QTTTI
+388 QTITI

-407 SKEGKHYSDDDLVEA
+407 SKGGKHYSDDDLVEA
-422 ATNQCGAPDGLFEIT
+422 ATNQYGAPDGLFEIT

-489 DNPYDILETID
+489 DSPYDILETID

-507 VKNIYPDDWDRYTS
+507 VKNIYPDDWDGYTS

-550 RESNTYDCKKNEASV
+550 RESNTYDCKKNEASE

-571 NHRLTAILFC
+571 NHRLTAILFS

-599 AIVEIENYKKL
+599 AIVEIDNYKKL
-610 CIIEDSKIIYESDYF
+610 CIIEDSKILYESDYF

-809 GKKVGK
+809 GKKAGK

-834 LSSFIFDRVSVGRS
+834 LSSFIFDGVSIGWS

-902 TETTGLPLNDNLPY
+902 TETTGLPLNNNLPY

-921 WPYLVQVALLIEDD
+921 WPYLVQVALIIEDD

-949 DGYTI
+949 NGYTI

-1010 RIKGIENALF
+1010 RTKGIENALF
-1020 EKKKHIVI
+1020 KKKKHIVI

-1074 DAMADVQAAYD
+1074 DVMADVQAVYD

>member
-1 MTFQKGNCMS
+1 MS

-44 RKGIY
+44 RKGSY

-56 NISLKS
+56 DINLKS
-62 IKYKIKTDN
+62 IKYKIESDD
-71 EDYLLEESLTNIYT
+71 EDYLLEESLANFYT
-85 KKKETKKRKEISE
+85 KEKEARRRKDISE
-98 KNVLWINVGGNWRIM
+98 KEVLWIDVGDNWRII
-113 SVDNYILNSV
+113 SVDDNILNPETGE
-123 AMKSWIDLPN
+123 SWIDLPN
-133 SYNLLPMGQHRDPDI
+133 SYNLLPMGKHIDPDN

-161 LMEDDLTGFFISGG
+161 LMVDDLCGFFISGG
-175 TWGCL
+175 KWGCL
-180 DKSGKVVIQPI
+180 DKSGKAVIQPI
-191 YSRKVFFYND
+191 YSHKVFFYND

-229 VLPVDE
+229 AFPVDE

-246 RHGIVNK
+246 KHGIVNK

-263 LSFGYHTSKVIWTQD
+263 LSFGYHTSKVIWAQD

-287 RFDATIVLPF
+287 RFDATTVLPF

-320 NLEGKVIVDTKYQ
+320 DLDGKVIVDTKYQ
-333 IITKISK
+333 IVAKMSK
-340 CYYNPSNP
+340 RYYNP

-367 NNYEGYQ
+367 NNYEGYK
-374 YGIVNTHFVKHFSS
+374 YGIVNTHFVEHFSS
-388 QTTTI
+388 QTTI

-407 SKEGKHYSDDDLVEA
+407 SKGGKHCSDDDLVEA
-422 ATNQCGAPDGLFEIT
+422 ATSQCGAPDGLFEIT

-447 MQCDGYDN
+447 MQCDGYDDN
-455 KGNITYSFIC
+455 DNGNITYSFIC

-474 LSQKYYLRNTKNEFD
+474 LSHKYYIRNTKDEFD
-489 DNPYDILETID
+489 DSPYDILEPID

-521 ISPIEQVNV
+521 IPPIEQVNV

-571 NHRLTAILFC
+571 NHLLTAILFC

-656 FIARL
+656 FIVRL
-661 HTDKWQILKYDCIC
+661 HTDKWQILKYDCTC

-702 LYYKGRTLYNTMST
+702 LYHKGRTLYNTMST
-716 LCWDN
+716 LCCDN

-834 LSSFIFDRVSVGRS
+834 LSSFIFDRVSVGWS

-858 YGVDINIVKD
+858 YGVDINLAKD
-868 DLIYAIPFFYYDT
+868 EFIYAVPFLNYDSCD
-881 YNEEGCHLWGTPFKN
+881 EEGHRIWGTPFKN
-896 IKLFID
+896 LRCFID
-902 TETTGLPLNDNLPY
+902 TETTGLPINDNLPY
-916 TDLKN
+916 TELDN
-921 WPYLVQVALLIEDD
+921 WPHLVQVALIIEDD
-935 NYGILAKRNIILKP
+935 NYGILAKRNMILKP

-1028 DTMKMGRN
+1028 DTMKMGSN

>member
-1 MTFQKGNCMS
+1 MS

-113 SVDNYILNSV
+113 SVDNDILNSV

-161 LMEDDLTGFFISGG
+161 LIEDDLTGFFISGG

-246 RHGIVNK
+246 KHGIVNK

-263 LSFGYHTSKVIWTQD
+263 LSFGYHTSKVIWAQD

-307 GYFVC
+307 GFFVC

-320 NLEGKVIVDTKYQ
+320 NLDGKVIVDTKYQ

-353 LDYLYNNYSIVVLC
+353 LDYLYNNYSIVVLG
-367 NNYEGYQ
+367 NNYEGYK

-388 QTTTI
+388 QTITI

-407 SKEGKHYSDDDLVEA
+407 SKGGKHYSDDDLVEA
-422 ATNQCGAPDGLFEIT
+422 ATNQYGAPDGLFEIT

-465 DEFNSKYKI
+465 DELNSKYKI

-489 DNPYDILETID
+489 DSPYDILETID

-507 VKNIYPDDWDRYTS
+507 VKNIYPDDWDGYTS

-571 NHRLTAILFC
+571 NHRLTTILFS

-599 AIVEIENYKKL
+599 AIVEIENYRKL

-625 VEIQSSYKQFS
+625 VEIQSSYKLFS
-636 LSCRIDVEKYLNIRE
+636 LSCRTDVEKYLNIRE

-661 HTDKWQILKYDCIC
+661 YTDKWQILKYDCIC

-721 MKPDRTRWKVS
+721 MKPDRTRWKVT

-834 LSSFIFDRVSVGRS
+834 LSSFIFDRVSVGWS

-881 YNEEGCHLWGTPFKN
+881 YNEEGHHLWGTPFKN
-896 IKLFID
+896 VKLFID

-921 WPYLVQVALLIEDD
+921 WPYLVQVALIIEDD

-1020 EKKKHIVI
+1020 KKKKHIVI
-1028 DTMKMGRN
+1028 DTMKMGSN
-1036 ICKIPNLSF
+1036 ICKIPYLSF
-1045 HTRLSLPNK
+1045 HTRLSMPNK

>member
-1 MTFQKGNCMS
+1 MS

-113 SVDNYILNSV
+113 SVDNDILNSV

-246 RHGIVNK
+246 KHGIVNK

-263 LSFGYHTSKVIWTQD
+263 LSFGYHTSKVIWAQD

-307 GYFVC
+307 GFFVC

-320 NLEGKVIVDTKYQ
+320 NLNGKVIVDTKYQ

-353 LDYLYNNYSIVVLC
+353 LDYLYNNYSIVVLG
-367 NNYEGYQ
+367 NNYEGYK

-388 QTTTI
+388 QTITI

-407 SKEGKHYSDDDLVEA
+407 SKGGKHYSDDDLVEA
-422 ATNQCGAPDGLFEIT
+422 ATNQYGAPDGLFEIT

-489 DNPYDILETID
+489 DSPYDILETID

-507 VKNIYPDDWDRYTS
+507 VKNIYPDDWDGYTS

-550 RESNTYDCKKNEASV
+550 RESNTYDCKKNEASE

-571 NHRLTAILFC
+571 NNRLTAILFS
-581 YNCDKIVEFG
+581 YNCDKIVKFG

-599 AIVEIENYKKL
+599 AIVEIDNYKKL

-809 GKKVGK
+809 GKKAGK

-834 LSSFIFDRVSVGRS
+834 LSSFIFDGVSIGWS

-902 TETTGLPLNDNLPY
+902 TETTGLPLNNNLPY

-921 WPYLVQVALLIEDD
+921 WPYLVQVALIIEDD

-949 DGYTI
+949 NGYTI

-1020 EKKKHIVI
+1020 KKKKHIVI

>member
-1 MTFQKGNCMS
+1 MS

-24 YCDFEEV
+24 YCDFELV
-31 GEAFPNSILKIEL
+31 GEAFPNSIFKMEL
-44 RKGIY
+44 RKGMY

-56 NISLKS
+56 DISLRS
-62 IKYKIKTDN
+62 IKFKIESDD
-71 EDYLLEESLTNIYT
+71 EDYLLEESLANIYI
-85 KKKETKKRKEISE
+85 KEKETKRRQEISE
-98 KNVLWINVGGNWRIM
+98 KEVIWIDVGDNWRII
-113 SVDNYILNSV
+113 SVDDAILNS
-123 AMKSWIDLPN
+123 ATEESWIDLPD
-133 SYNLLPMGQHRDPDI
+133 SFNLLPMGQHRDSDI
-148 DACGYIPFNIGGT
+148 DACGYISFNIGGT
-161 LMEDDLTGFFISGG
+161 LMKDDLTGFFISGG
-175 TWGCL
+175 TWGCM

-246 RHGIVNK
+246 KHGIVNK

-263 LSFGYHTSKVIWTQD
+263 LSFGYHTSKVIWAQD

-320 NLEGKVIVDTKYQ
+320 NLDGKVIVDTKYQ

-340 CYYNPSNP
+340 CYYNP

-367 NNYEGYQ
+367 NNYEGYK
-374 YGIVNTHFVKHFSS
+374 YGIVTTHFVKHFSS
-388 QTTTI
+388 QTTI

-407 SKEGKHYSDDDLVEA
+407 SKGGKHYSDDDLVEA

-465 DEFNSKYKI
+465 DGFNSKYKI

-489 DNPYDILETID
+489 DSPYDILETID

-530 KHKVSFLIG
+530 KHKISFLIG

-571 NHRLTAILFC
+571 NHRLTAILFS

-599 AIVEIENYKKL
+599 AIVEIENYRKL

-834 LSSFIFDRVSVGRS
+834 LSSFIFDRVSVGWS

-881 YNEEGCHLWGTPFKN
+881 CNEEGRHLWGTPFEN
-896 IKLFID
+896 VKLFID

-921 WPYLVQVALLIEDD
+921 WPYLVQVALIIEDD

-1028 DTMKMGRN
+1028 DTMKMGSN

>member
-246 RHGIVNK
+246 KHGIVNK

-263 LSFGYHTSKVIWTQD
+263 LSFGYHTSKVIWAQD

-320 NLEGKVIVDTKYQ
+320 NLDGKVIVDTKYQ

-367 NNYEGYQ
+367 NNYEGYK

-422 ATNQCGAPDGLFEIT
+422 ATNQCGAPDGLFDIT

-489 DNPYDILETID
+489 DSPYDILETID

-507 VKNIYPDDWDRYTS
+507 VKNIYPDDWDRYTF

-550 RESNTYDCKKNEASV
+550 RESNTYNCKMNEVSV

-571 NHRLTAILFC
+571 NQRLTAILFS

-591 ILHNGEYF
+591 ILHSGEYF

-636 LSCRIDVEKYLNIRE
+636 LSCRIDVEKYLNIGE

-721 MKPDRTRWKVS
+721 MKPNRTRWKVS

-760 KLSETEDHV
+760 KLSETEDPV

-834 LSSFIFDRVSVGRS
+834 LSSFIFDRVSIGWS

-896 IKLFID
+896 VKLFID

-921 WPYLVQVALLIEDD
+921 WPYLVQVALIIEDD

-976 DKVISFLDL
+976 NKVISFLDL

>member
-1 MTFQKGNCMS
+1 MS

-85 KKKETKKRKEISE
+85 KKKETKKRKKISE

-113 SVDNYILNSV
+113 SVDNDILNSV

-246 RHGIVNK
+246 KHGIVNK

-263 LSFGYHTSKVIWTQD
+263 LSFGYHTSKVIWAQD

-307 GYFVC
+307 GFFVC

-320 NLEGKVIVDTKYQ
+320 NLDGKVIVDTKYQ

-348 SAYED
+348 YAYED
-353 LDYLYNNYSIVVLC
+353 LDYLYNNYSIVVLG
-367 NNYEGYQ
+367 NNYEGYK

-388 QTTTI
+388 QTITI

-407 SKEGKHYSDDDLVEA
+407 SKGGKHYSDDDLVEA
-422 ATNQCGAPDGLFEIT
+422 ATNQYGAPDGLFEIT

-489 DNPYDILETID
+489 DSPYDILETID

-507 VKNIYPDDWDRYTS
+507 VKNIYPDDWDGYTS

-550 RESNTYDCKKNEASV
+550 RESNTYDCKKNEASE

-571 NHRLTAILFC
+571 NHRLTAILFS

-599 AIVEIENYKKL
+599 AIVEIDNYKKL

-769 YGGYNIVGKV
+769 YDGYNIVGKV

-825 AILDTNQRP
+825 AILDTNKRP
-834 LSSFIFDRVSVGRS
+834 LSSFIFDGVSIGRS

-881 YNEEGCHLWGTPFKN
+881 YNEEGCHLLGTPFKN

-921 WPYLVQVALLIEDD
+921 WPYLVQVALIIEDD

-962 GISNERAVKNGEDR
+962 GISNEIAVKNGEDR

-1020 EKKKHIVI
+1020 KKKKHIVI

>member
-1 MTFQKGNCMS
+1 MS

-62 IKYKIKTDN
+62 IKYKITTDN

-113 SVDNYILNSV
+113 SVDNDILNSV

-246 RHGIVNK
+246 KHGIVNK

-263 LSFGYHTSKVIWTQD
+263 LSFGYHTSKVIWAQD

-307 GYFVC
+307 GFFVC

-320 NLEGKVIVDTKYQ
+320 NLDGKVIVDTKYQ

-353 LDYLYNNYSIVVLC
+353 LDYLYNNYSIVVLG
-367 NNYEGYQ
+367 NNYEGYK

-388 QTTTI
+388 QTITI

-407 SKEGKHYSDDDLVEA
+407 SKGGKHYSDDDLVEA
-422 ATNQCGAPDGLFEIT
+422 ATSQCGAPDGLFEIT
-437 DVYFV
+437 DVYFI

-447 MQCDGYDN
+447 MQCDGYDDN
-455 KGNITYSFIC
+455 GNITYSFIC

-474 LSQKYYLRNTKNEFD
+474 LSHKYYIRNTKDEFD
-489 DNPYDILETID
+489 DSPYDILEPID

-507 VKNIYPDDWDRYTS
+507 VKNIYSDDWDRYTS
-521 ISPIEQVNV
+521 IPPIEQVNI

-539 KRDGKWCVFDN
+539 KRDDEWCVFDDI
-550 RESNTYDCKKNEASV
+550 ESNTYDCKKNEASV

-625 VEIQSSYKQFS
+625 VEIQSSYKQLS

-656 FIARL
+656 FIVRL
-661 HTDKWQILKYDCIC
+661 HTDKWQILKYDCTC

-716 LCWDN
+716 LCCDN

-760 KLSETEDHV
+760 KLSETENPS
-769 YGGYNIVGKV
+769 YGGYDIVGKV
-779 AEEIIIPFKWDYARV
+779 PEEIIIPFKWDYARV
-794 FYSELNPIIVIGNYT
+794 FYSEQNPIIVVGNYT
-809 GKKVGK
+809 GKKVGN

-834 LSSFIFDRVSVGRS
+834 LSSFIFDRVSIGWS
-848 CQDLRLHIGN
+848 CQDLRFHIGN
-858 YGVDINIVKD
+858 YGADINLAKD
-868 DLIYAIPFFYYDT
+868 EFIYAVPFLNYDSCD
-881 YNEEGCHLWGTPFKN
+881 EEGHRIWGTPFKN
-896 IKLFID
+896 LRCFID
-902 TETTGLPLNDNLPY
+902 TETTGLPINDNLPY
-916 TDLKN
+916 TELDN
-921 WPYLVQVALLIEDD
+921 WPHLVQVALIIEDD
-935 NYGILAKRNIILKP
+935 NYGILAKRNMILKP
-949 DGYTI
+949 DGYSI
-954 PESATKIH
+954 PESSARIH
-962 GISNERAVKNGEDR
+962 GIANAQAIKVGEDR
-976 DKVISFLDL
+976 KHVIGFLDQVL
-985 ALYKSDIIIGH
+985 SNSNIVIGH
-996 NVSFDLNVIKSEII
+996 NVSFDLNVVKAEII
-1010 RIKGIENALF
+1010 RVKGIENALF
-1020 EKKKHIVI
+1020 TTKNHNVV
-1028 DTMKMGRN
+1028 DTMKMGMN

-1045 HTRLSLPNK
+1045 HTHMSKPYK

-1065 FNKHFNNQH
+1065 FNKHFNNQN

>member
-1 MTFQKGNCMS
+1 MFQKGNCMS

-113 SVDNYILNSV
+113 SVDNDILNSV

-201 QVASTYINGIFSGV
+201 QITSTYINGIFSGV

-246 RHGIVNK
+246 KHGIVNK

-263 LSFGYHTSKVIWTQD
+263 LSFGYHTSKVIWAQD

-307 GYFVC
+307 GFFVC

-320 NLEGKVIVDTKYQ
+320 NLDGKAIVDTKYQ

-353 LDYLYNNYSIVVLC
+353 LDYLYNNYSIVVLG
-367 NNYEGYQ
+367 NNYEGYK

-388 QTTTI
+388 QTITI

-407 SKEGKHYSDDDLVEA
+407 SKGGKHYSDDDLVEA
-422 ATNQCGAPDGLFEIT
+422 ATNQYGAPDGLFEIT

-489 DNPYDILETID
+489 DSPYDLLETIV

-507 VKNIYPDDWDRYTS
+507 VKNIYPDDWDGYTS

-550 RESNTYDCKKNEASV
+550 RESNTYDCKKNEASE

-571 NHRLTAILFC
+571 NHRLTAILFS

-599 AIVEIENYKKL
+599 AIVEIDNYKKL

-721 MKPDRTRWKVS
+721 MKPDRPRWKVS
-732 PYEERNCNWVAVYD
+732 PYEERNYNWVAVYD

-809 GKKVGK
+809 GKKAGK

-834 LSSFIFDRVSVGRS
+834 LSSFIFDGVSIGWS

-902 TETTGLPLNDNLPY
+902 TETTGLPLNNNLPY

-921 WPYLVQVALLIEDD
+921 WPYLVQVALIIEDD

-949 DGYTI
+949 NGYTI

-1010 RIKGIENALF
+1010 RTKGIENALF
-1020 EKKKHIVI
+1020 KKKKHIVI

>member
-1 MTFQKGNCMS
+1 MS

-113 SVDNYILNSV
+113 SVDNDILNSV

-229 VLPVDE
+229 VLPVDV

-246 RHGIVNK
+246 KHGIVNK

-263 LSFGYHTSKVIWTQD
+263 LSFGYHTSKVIWAQD

-307 GYFVC
+307 GFFVC

-320 NLEGKVIVDTKYQ
+320 NLDGKVIVDTKYQ

-353 LDYLYNNYSIVVLC
+353 LDYLYNNYSIVVLG
-367 NNYEGYQ
+367 NNYEGYK

-388 QTTTI
+388 QTITI

-407 SKEGKHYSDDDLVEA
+407 SKGGKHYSDDDLVEA
-422 ATNQCGAPDGLFEIT
+422 ATNQYGAPDGLFEIT

-489 DNPYDILETID
+489 DSPYDILETID

-507 VKNIYPDDWDRYTS
+507 VKNIYPDDWDGYTS

-550 RESNTYDCKKNEASV
+550 RESNTYDCKKNEASEN
-565 YYCSYD
+565 YCSYD
-571 NHRLTAILFC
+571 NHRLTAILFS

-599 AIVEIENYKKL
+599 AIVEIDNYKKL

-625 VEIQSSYKQFS
+625 VEIESSYKQFP
-636 LSCRIDVEKYLNIRE
+636 LSCRIDVEKYLNIKE

-769 YGGYNIVGKV
+769 YDGYNIVGKV

-825 AILDTNQRP
+825 AILDTNKRP
-834 LSSFIFDRVSVGRS
+834 LSSFIFDGVSIGWS

-881 YNEEGCHLWGTPFKN
+881 YNEEGCHLLGTPFKN

-902 TETTGLPLNDNLPY
+902 SETTGLPLNDNLPY

-921 WPYLVQVALLIEDD
+921 WPYLVQVALIIEDD

-962 GISNERAVKNGEDR
+962 GISNEIAVKNGEDR

-1020 EKKKHIVI
+1020 KKKKHIVI

>member
-1 MTFQKGNCMS
+1 MS

-113 SVDNYILNSV
+113 SVDNDILNSV

-246 RHGIVNK
+246 KHGIVNK

-263 LSFGYHTSKVIWTQD
+263 LSFGYHTSKVIWAQD

-307 GYFVC
+307 GFFVC
-312 KNEKWGTV
+312 KNEKLGTV
-320 NLEGKVIVDTKYQ
+320 NLDGKVIVDTKYQ

-353 LDYLYNNYSIVVLC
+353 LDYLYNNYSIVVLG
-367 NNYEGYQ
+367 NNYEGYK

-388 QTTTI
+388 QTITI

-407 SKEGKHYSDDDLVEA
+407 SKGGKHYSDDDLVEA
-422 ATNQCGAPDGLFEIT
+422 ATNQYGAPDGLFEIT

-489 DNPYDILETID
+489 DSPYDILETID

-507 VKNIYPDDWDRYTS
+507 VKNIYPDDWDGYTS

-550 RESNTYDCKKNEASV
+550 RESNTYDCKKNEASEN
-565 YYCSYD
+565 YCSYD
-571 NHRLTAILFC
+571 NHRLTAILFS

-599 AIVEIENYKKL
+599 AIVEIDNYKKL

-625 VEIQSSYKQFS
+625 VEIESSYKQFS

-769 YGGYNIVGKV
+769 YDGYNIVGKV

-825 AILDTNQRP
+825 AILDTNKRP
-834 LSSFIFDRVSVGRS
+834 LSSFIFDGVSIGWS

-881 YNEEGCHLWGTPFKN
+881 YNEEGCHLLGTPFKN

-921 WPYLVQVALLIEDD
+921 WPYLVQVALIIEDD

-962 GISNERAVKNGEDR
+962 GISNEIAVKNGEDR

-1020 EKKKHIVI
+1020 KKKKHIVI

>member
-1 MTFQKGNCMS
+1 MS

-113 SVDNYILNSV
+113 SVDNDILNSV

-246 RHGIVNK
+246 KHGIVNK

-263 LSFGYHTSKVIWTQD
+263 LSFGYHTSKVIWAKD

-307 GYFVC
+307 GFFVC

-320 NLEGKVIVDTKYQ
+320 NLDGKVIVDTKYQ

-340 CYYNPSNP
+340 CYYNPS
-348 SAYED
+348 AYED
-353 LDYLYNNYSIVVLC
+353 LDYLYNNYSIVVLG
-367 NNYEGYQ
+367 NNYEGYK

-388 QTTTI
+388 QTITI

-407 SKEGKHYSDDDLVEA
+407 SKGGKHYSDDDLVEA
-422 ATNQCGAPDGLFEIT
+422 ATNQYGAPDGLFEIT

-455 KGNITYSFIC
+455 KGNIIYSFIC

-489 DNPYDILETID
+489 DSPYDILETID

-507 VKNIYPDDWDRYTS
+507 VKNIYPDDWDGYTS

-550 RESNTYDCKKNEASV
+550 RESNTYDCKKNEASE

-571 NHRLTAILFC
+571 NHRLTATLFS

-599 AIVEIENYKKL
+599 AIVEIDNYKKL

-661 HTDKWQILKYDCIC
+661 HTDKWQILKYD
-675 KSYGVDIFK
+675 G
-684 SPEFDF
+684 
-690 IRFVDETEVEIH
+690 
-702 LYYKGRTLYNTMST
+702 GRT
-716 LCWDN
+716 
-721 MKPDRTRWKVS
+721 
-732 PYEERNCNWVAVYD
+732 
-746 FDKDKEGIVIEEHD
+746 
-760 KLSETEDHV
+760 
-769 YGGYNIVGKV
+769 
-779 AEEIIIPFKWDYARV
+779 
-794 FYSELNPIIVIGNYT
+794 
-809 GKKVGK
+809 
-815 FLGAANEIKC
+815 
-825 AILDTNQRP
+825 
-834 LSSFIFDRVSVGRS
+834 SSI
-848 CQDLRLHIGN
+848 
-858 YGVDINIVKD
+858 
-868 DLIYAIPFFYYDT
+868 
-881 YNEEGCHLWGTPFKN
+881 
-896 IKLFID
+896 
-902 TETTGLPLNDNLPY
+902 
-916 TDLKN
+916 
-921 WPYLVQVALLIEDD
+921 
-935 NYGILAKRNIILKP
+935 
-949 DGYTI
+949 
-954 PESATKIH
+954 
-962 GISNERAVKNGEDR
+962 
-976 DKVISFLDL
+976 
-985 ALYKSDIIIGH
+985 
-996 NVSFDLNVIKSEII
+996 
-1010 RIKGIENALF
+1010 
-1020 EKKKHIVI
+1020 
-1028 DTMKMGRN
+1028 
-1036 ICKIPNLSF
+1036 
-1045 HTRLSLPNK
+1045 
-1054 YPKLDELYYKL
+1054 
-1065 FNKHFNNQH
+1065 
-1074 DAMADVQAAYD
+1074 
-1085 CYYELKR
+1085 
-1092 KSQ
+1092 

>member
-1 MTFQKGNCMS
+1 MS

-113 SVDNYILNSV
+113 SVDNDILNSV

-246 RHGIVNK
+246 KHGIVNK

-263 LSFGYHTSKVIWTQD
+263 LSFGYHTSKVIWAQD

-307 GYFVC
+307 GFFVC

-320 NLEGKVIVDTKYQ
+320 NLDGKVIVDTKYQ

-340 CYYNPSNP
+340 CYYNPS
-348 SAYED
+348 AYED
-353 LDYLYNNYSIVVLC
+353 LDYLYNNYSIVVLG
-367 NNYEGYQ
+367 NNYEGYK

-388 QTTTI
+388 QTITI

-407 SKEGKHYSDDDLVEA
+407 SKGGKHYSDDDLVEA
-422 ATNQCGAPDGLFEIT
+422 ATNQYGAPDGLFEIT

-489 DNPYDILETID
+489 DSPYDILETID

-507 VKNIYPDDWDRYTS
+507 VKNIYPDDWDGYTS

-550 RESNTYDCKKNEASV
+550 RESNTYDCKKNEASE

-571 NHRLTAILFC
+571 NHRLTAILFS

-599 AIVEIENYKKL
+599 AIVEIDNYKKL

-769 YGGYNIVGKV
+769 YDGYNIVGKV

-825 AILDTNQRP
+825 AILDTNKRP
-834 LSSFIFDRVSVGRS
+834 LSSFIFDGVSIGWS

-881 YNEEGCHLWGTPFKN
+881 YNEEGCHLLGTPFKN

-921 WPYLVQVALLIEDD
+921 WPYLVQVALIIEDD

-962 GISNERAVKNGEDR
+962 GISNEIAVKNGEDR

-1020 EKKKHIVI
+1020 KKKKHIVI

>member
-1 MTFQKGNCMS
+1 MS

-113 SVDNYILNSV
+113 SVDNDILNSV

-201 QVASTYINGIFSGV
+201 QIASTYINGIFSGV

-246 RHGIVNK
+246 KHGIVNK

-263 LSFGYHTSKVIWTQD
+263 LSFGYHTSKVIWAQD

-307 GYFVC
+307 VFFVC

-320 NLEGKVIVDTKYQ
+320 NLDGKAIVDTKYQ

-353 LDYLYNNYSIVVLC
+353 LDYLYNNYSIVVLG
-367 NNYEGYQ
+367 NNYEGYK

-388 QTTTI
+388 QTITI

-407 SKEGKHYSDDDLVEA
+407 SKGGKHYSDDDLVEA
-422 ATNQCGAPDGLFEIT
+422 ATNQYGAPDGLFEIT

-489 DNPYDILETID
+489 DSPYDLLETID

-507 VKNIYPDDWDRYTS
+507 VKNIYPDDWDGYTS

-550 RESNTYDCKKNEASV
+550 RESNTYDCKKNEASE
-565 YYCSYD
+565 YYCSYN
-571 NHRLTAILFC
+571 NHRLTAILFS

-599 AIVEIENYKKL
+599 AIVEIDNYKKL

-809 GKKVGK
+809 GKKAGK

-834 LSSFIFDRVSVGRS
+834 LSSFIFDGVSIGWS

-902 TETTGLPLNDNLPY
+902 TETTGLPLNNNLPY

-921 WPYLVQVALLIEDD
+921 WPYLVQVALIIEDD

-949 DGYTI
+949 NGYTI

-1010 RIKGIENALF
+1010 RTKGIENALF
-1020 EKKKHIVI
+1020 KKKKHIVI

>member
-1 MTFQKGNCMS
+1 MS

-113 SVDNYILNSV
+113 SVDNDILNSV

-215 INQFGEKSFAEFDS
+215 INQFGEKSFAEFYS

-246 RHGIVNK
+246 KHGIVNK

-263 LSFGYHTSKVIWTQD
+263 LSFGYHTSKVIWAQD

-307 GYFVC
+307 GFFVC

-320 NLEGKVIVDTKYQ
+320 NLNGKVIVDTKYQ

-340 CYYNPSNP
+340 CYYNPS
-348 SAYED
+348 AYED
-353 LDYLYNNYSIVVLC
+353 LDYLYNNYSIVVLG
-367 NNYEGYQ
+367 NNYEGYK

-388 QTTTI
+388 QTITI

-407 SKEGKHYSDDDLVEA
+407 SKGGKHYSDDDLVEA
-422 ATNQCGAPDGLFEIT
+422 ATNQYGAPDGLFEIT

-489 DNPYDILETID
+489 DSPYDILETID

-507 VKNIYPDDWDRYTS
+507 VKNIYPDDWDGYTS

-550 RESNTYDCKKNEASV
+550 RESNTYDCKKNEASE

-571 NHRLTAILFC
+571 NNRLTAILFS

-599 AIVEIENYKKL
+599 AIVEIDNYKKL

-809 GKKVGK
+809 GKKAGK

-834 LSSFIFDRVSVGRS
+834 LSSFIFDGVSIGWS

-902 TETTGLPLNDNLPY
+902 TETTGLPLNNNLPY

-921 WPYLVQVALLIEDD
+921 WPYLVQVALIIEDD

-949 DGYTI
+949 NGYTI

-1020 EKKKHIVI
+1020 KKKKHIVI